1 MSSVPRLPPGDR
13 ALHEPDASAAVPRW
27 SWPLAVGVA
36 AASAG
41 ASAWYAWRELASG
54 ALGFPLDDGWIH
66 AQFASHLAAGH
77 GLVFNL
83 GEPSA
88 GSTSPL
94 WTVLVALSVAAGA
107 DVVVGAKILGCA
119 CVAAT
124 AIAGARLTHVV
135 SGSVPAAW
143 LAGLSVAL
151 SARMTWASVSGME
164 VGLAS
169 ALLLLALLA
178 FVSGRH
184 PASWGALAGLAGVAR
199 PELFPL
205 IGVLAVFHLR
215 QGSPRSRLV
224 GWRGV
229 ILALGAFA
237 VVFGLYAAVNW
248 SHGGTIFPTTFSAK
262 SKPQGLGYALSSLDG
277 AELVRSLTVRVVENT
292 SLLLRFFF
300 EQSQVLFA
308 TFLVGCLALAGALRQ
323 QRVVRGAAVIVVFLA
338 LEAALLGAM
347 AADVPLYAQEGR
359 YVLPLLALFFCV
371 GALGLDALRPITTNG
386 WIVPA
391 IALVALARLA
401 SQDVRFAGR
410 YVDQVNNINAL
421 HVEMGRW
428 AATHTAPGAMLAAND
443 IGALGYFSGRT
454 ILDLEGLI
462 TPGILPFKAGK
473 RHMAYLEQQRPDL
486 LIIFPEWYPHLVKGA
501 SVFREVHRRS
511 VPRVTAAH
519 DALVVYDTP
528 WTRAQTRDVLGAPH
542 RNGTTP

>member
-1 MSSVPRLPPGDR
+1 MSSVSHLPPGDR
-13 ALHEPDASAAVPRW
+13 ALHEPDASGALPRW
-27 SWPLAVGVA
+27 SWPVATGVA
-36 AASAG
+36 VAAAG
-41 ASAWYAWRELASG
+41 ASAWYAWRELGAG
-54 ALGFPLDDGWIH
+54 ALGFPLDDGSIH

-94 WTVLVALSVAAGA
+94 WTLLVALSVVAGA
-107 DVVVGAKILGCA
+107 DVVVGAKILGGA

-124 AIAGARLTHVV
+124 AIVGARLTHVV
-135 SGSVPAAW
+135 SGSRSAAW
-143 LAGLSVAL
+143 VAGLGIAL
-151 SARMTWASVSGME
+151 SPRMTWASVSGME

-169 ALLLLALLA
+169 VLLLVALLA
-178 FVSGRH
+178 FLSGRH

-205 IGVLAVFHLR
+205 IGVLAAFHPR
-215 QGSPRSRLV
+215 HGSPRSRLP
-224 GWRGV
+224 GWRGAFV
-229 ILALGAFA
+229 ALGAFA
-237 VVFGLYAAVNW
+237 AIFGLYAAVNW
-248 SHGGTIFPTTFSAK
+248 THGATIFPTTFSAK
-262 SKPQGLGYALSSLDG
+262 SKPQGLGYALSALDG
-277 AELVRSLTVRVVENT
+277 VELARSLTVRVVENT

-308 TFLVGCLALAGALRQ
+308 TFLVGCLALAGALRE
-323 QRVVRGAAVIVVFLA
+323 QRVVRGAAIIVVFLA

-371 GALGLDALRPITTNG
+371 GALGLEGLRPFTTNR
-386 WIVPA
+386 WVVPA
-391 IALVALARLA
+391 LAVVALVRLA

-410 YVDQVNNINAL
+410 YVGQVSNINAL
-421 HVEMGRW
+421 HVAMGRW
-428 AATHTAPGAMLAAND
+428 AAAHTAPGAVLAAND

-454 ILDLEGLI
+454 ILDLEGLV
-462 TPGILPFKAGK
+462 TPGILPFKTGK

-486 LIIFPEWYPHLVKGA
+486 LIIFPEWYPHLVNGTT
-501 SVFREVHRRS
+501 VFREVHRLS

-519 DALVVYDTP
+519 DALVVSDTP
-528 WTRAQTRDVLGAPH
+528 WTRAQTLDVLGAPP
-542 RNGTTP
+542 RNEAKR